1 MSFLGENLR
10 TFINMNECF
19 LRSEK
24 LILRSIQPL
33 CMFKSVQKV
42 ILIIEDKLFLT
53 NILNFLSVSFM
64 LLQIAVSRR

>member
-1 MSFLGENLR
+1 
-10 TFINMNECF
+10 MNECF

-24 LILRSIQPL
+24 LVLRNIQPL

-42 ILIIEDKLFLT
+42 IVEDKLFLT